1 MQKRLDTPFAYH
13 FHPAKCGW
21 ICCCMWSMSMSRELA
36 NVRDQGRHISLP
48 NTAGTTD
55 TRLKAVIDRNL
66 TPIQSGAEDPSSAC
80 TCRKM
85 TRSLDNKQ
93 LYPEVSHKFGFSEQ
107 HRRESQNN
115 L

>member
-1 MQKRLDTPFAYH
+1 
-13 FHPAKCGW
+13 
-21 ICCCMWSMSMSRELA
+21 
-36 NVRDQGRHISLP
+36 
-48 NTAGTTD
+48 
-55 TRLKAVIDRNL
+55 
-66 TPIQSGAEDPSSAC
+66 
-80 TCRKM
+80 M